1 MKDAFIRFKDHLVKN
16 HKPFNKITL
25 SVKTLTPTMLS
36 SLSIREVLM
45 LGLGL
50 EKELMNQ
57 NKLMLHHWVQN
68 FNQMLLLLF

>member
-1 MKDAFIRFKDHLVKN
+1 MVAFIRFKDHSVKN
-16 HKPFNKITL
+16 HKPFNKISL

-36 SLSIREVLM
+36 SLSIRVVLM

-50 EKELMNQ
+50 EKVLMNQ